1 MIGKESG
8 SATSLDHSVS
18 RRRFLSSLGVAA
30 GVAMLPLP
38 LRGAT
43 GPGGARRA
51 FRVGIIGSGELGG
64 ALGLKWAEA
73 GHQVL
78 FSSRNPD
85 TLGDLVAQAGAGARA
100 GFPNEAAEFGEVVFI
115 AVPYGALP
123 QVGRD
128 FSPLM
133 RGKAVIE
140 CGNPQDT
147 DGAMYLEAL
156 EKGTGVASAEF
167 LPGVRLVRAFNAI
180 AAFQIR
186 RGSVNAAG
194 ERIGLPIAG
203 DDQEAVEMA
212 VQLGRDAGF
221 EPVVVGPLSRA
232 REFDIGTP
240 VWVRG
245 MTAPQLRAALG
256 LPAT

>member
-1 MIGKESG
+1 
-8 SATSLDHSVS
+8 
-18 RRRFLSSLGVAA
+18 LGAAA
-30 GVAMLPLP
+30 GLATLPLP
-38 LRGAT
+38 LLGSIYRQGDA
-43 GPGGARRA
+43 RA
-51 FRVGIIGSGELGG
+51 FRIGIIGSGDLGG

-73 GHQVL
+73 GHQIL

-85 TLGDLVAQAGAGARA
+85 TLGDLVTQAGAGARA
-100 GFPNEAAEFGEVVFI
+100 GFPAEAAEFGEVVFI

-133 RGKAVIE
+133 RGKVVIE

-147 DGAMYLEAL
+147 DGPMYLEAL

-180 AAFQIR
+180 AAFQVR
-186 RGSVNAAG
+186 RGSVTGTG

-203 DDQEAVEMA
+203 DDPEAVEVA

-245 MTAPQLRAALG
+245 MTAAQLREALG
-256 LPAT
+256 LPN